1 MGPLGWIFVG
11 LVAGLVAR
19 IFVHTGRRFGCL
31 GTILLGIVGS
41 FVGGLLGSLLSG
53 DGLDVEASGWIG
65 SIVGAMVV
73 LVIIRFVDSKD

>member
-11 LVAGLVAR
+11 LVTGLVAR
-19 IFVHTGRRFGCL
+19 VFVHTGRRFGCL

-53 DGLDVEASGWIG
+53 DGLDLEASGWIG

-73 LVIIRFVDSKD
+73 LAVIRFVDSKA